1 MGQGTA
7 RNSITTTGVTYTTI
21 SLTSSNTFTFS
32 NSHNILKVNNSSTS
46 SVYLYSTPSR
56 DQMFIVKSRH
66 NSVIYPITIFGNG
79 KLIDGLS
86 SFTINVQNASY
97 NFLYDGNEYIII

>member
-32 NSHNILKVNNSSTS
+32 NSGTN
-46 SVYLYSTPSR
+46 Y
-56 DQMFIVKSRH
+56 
-66 NSVIYPITIFGNG
+66 
-79 KLIDGLS
+79 
-86 SFTINVQNASY
+86 
-97 NFLYDGNEYIII
+97 